1 MVGGAHGLLGH
12 HVRPHVMVAAS
23 RPGNGFVTTPFH
35 QRVELIVLVT
45 VANNKL
51 AVVLYLAQVRCSYH
65 MVGNFR
71 EVQFLWILWSR
82 LIHA

>member
-12 HVRPHVMVAAS
+12 HVQPHVMVVAS

-51 AVVLYLAQVRCSYH
+51 AVVLYLAQVRCIIYPYGS
-65 MVGNFR
+65 
-71 EVQFLWILWSR
+71 
-82 LIHA
+82 